1 MVYYFTMPKATES
14 TTSKST
20 VGKTLQKARTSQ
32 NITLTRAS
40 QATRIRTEVLEALEN
55 SDYSQFASEVYA
67 KGFIKNYAKFLG
79 LEEEKV
85 MALYRRETIQAPKPK
100 KQESEEKEEK
110 RSKGRVQEFIYSRRG
125 LTVIVIIFVAILVGI
140 YGFNQLSALLYPPKL
155 ALVAPVNLEADYTG
169 EIFVSGNSFQL
180 EGITSP
186 RTLVRINSELI
197 QLEADNSFTTS
208 EIPLRESQFIVVI
221 SATNQFGRTSII
233 NLTVKK
239 GNPGVAEVDKMSVL
253 IQIENEVT
261 PLLVRADGKIQFDD
275 RAFPGDVIT
284 FETTTRLQI
293 ETTNPLNVKLKING
307 EDILVEGVN
316 TNWELIDG
324 KVIKK

>member
-1 MVYYFTMPKATES
+1 MTKIPEH

-20 VGKTLQKARTSQ
+20 VGKTLQKARASQ
-32 NITLTRAS
+32 NLSLAQAS
-40 QATRIRTEVLEALEN
+40 QATRIRVEVLEALEA

-67 KGFIKNYAKFLG
+67 KGFIKNYAKYLG

-85 MALYRRETIQAPKPK
+85 MALYRRETIQEDKTKKHEPTEYPETKPK
-100 KQESEEKEEK
+100 
-110 RSKGRVQEFIYSRRG
+110 RRVQEFIYSRKG
-125 LTVIVIIFVAILVGI
+125 LTITSIIFVVILVGI
-140 YGFNQLSALLYPPKL
+140 YALNQLSALVYPPKL
-155 ALVAPVNLEADYTG
+155 ALTVPVNLDADYTG

-186 RTLVRINSELI
+186 RTIVRINSELI
-197 QLEADNSFTTS
+197 PIEADNTFSTT

-221 SATNQFGRTSII
+221 SATNQFGRTSTI

-239 GNPGVAEVDKMSVL
+239 GNPGIAEVNEMSVL
-253 IQIENEVT
+253 IQISNEVT

-284 FETTTRLQI
+284 FEATTRLQI
-293 ETTNPLNVKLKING
+293 ETPNPLNIQLKING
-307 EDILVEGVN
+307 EDFSVEGIN
-316 TNWELIDG
+316 TTWELIDN